1 MQKKWA
7 MKWKLAFHSLERVR
21 THGSGFMGFCLGFRG
36 VSFHGSFGLP
46 HKKRHETQVP
56 VARGLLTGSVA
67 ESRNVLYRCYRNYVP
82 LFPEGRTSKLRFEC
96 ISPHCA
102 RLVLTYPPKRHTLV
116 TLTPNRVDFVNGG
129 IEGIVV
135 IQREGVD
142 DPHFKTKR
150 MTPDDV
156 AKGLWFGTK
165 GCKARQALVDIW
177 CCPNYHLLRAV
188 FLV

>member
-1 MQKKWA
+1 MY
-7 MKWKLAFHSLERVR
+7 LSP
-21 THGSGFMGFCLGFRG
+21 
-36 VSFHGSFGLP
+36 LP
-46 HKKRHETQVP
+46 
-56 VARGLLTGSVA
+56 AA
-67 ESRNVLYRCYRNYVP
+67 
-82 LFPEGRTSKLRFEC
+82 
-96 ISPHCA
+96 CA
-102 RLVLTYPPKRHTLV
+102 HLPPKKHTLV

-142 DPHFKTKR
+142 DPHLKSKR

-188 FLV
+188 FFGVRRANLTTSALLSPTPGIAELFDVGYQ